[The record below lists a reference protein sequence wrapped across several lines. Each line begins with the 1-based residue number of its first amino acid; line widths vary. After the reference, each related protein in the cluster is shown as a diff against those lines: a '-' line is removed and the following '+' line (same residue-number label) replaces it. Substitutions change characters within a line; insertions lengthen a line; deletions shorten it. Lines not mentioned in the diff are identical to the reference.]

1 MRQSKAWPVLCSQ
14 SRGEGAGLARGEA
27 REAEGRPGGDLH
39 APHTHTHTLLPRV
52 SLLTW
57 ARDSYRVWDGHVYT
71 WITNKDLLYSTENSA
86 QWYVAAWLGWQFV
99 GEWIHVCLVASLRCS
114 AETITTLF
122 ANWLYSSTRRARQ
135 PTLVFLPGESPWSQE
150 PSRLQSMGS
159 QRGRHD

>member
-52 SLLTW
+52 SLQTW

-99 GEWIHVCLVASLRCS
+99 GEWIHVYVWLRPFAVQLKLSQHCLLIGYTPIQN
-114 AETITTLF
+114 EKF
-122 ANWLYSSTRRARQ
+122 
-135 PTLVFLPGESPWSQE
+135 F
-150 PSRLQSMGS
+150 
-159 QRGRHD
+159 